1 MSSALQTIESKDVSL
16 GELFT
21 QYFAVPNFQRE
32 YVWGSEEVR
41 QLLEDVNSE
50 FSDATRNKDSE
61 YFIGTI
67 VTCAG
72 IDDVQQLID
81 GQQRMTTSYL
91 VLCAIR
97 DYVKQ
102 IHGNEIQA
110 LSPQISAVAVDQKG
124 QDIFRYRVALQYED
138 SCGILE
144 SIAKGDITPNGKHS
158 TNSVR
163 NIVNAYDIIKGF
175 LEEQFKDENSVRRF
189 YAYFTQK
196 VKLIWVKTISI
207 THALKIFETINDRG
221 VGLDSMDLLKNLI
234 FMHANM
240 KDFDRLKIQWRKVI
254 DPLDRARE
262 KPLRF
267 LRYFIFSNYKVDR
280 LREEEIYDWLRK
292 NEEQCG
298 YKDAPFKFVDQLI
311 DAAEAYTNFARGLN
325 ADGSDNRYLMNIR
338 AMSGAARQHLI
349 LLLAGRNL
357 VAEQFL
363 SLCSELENLF
373 FAYVITREATRE
385 FERKFAEWAGPMR
398 TVRSKAQLQEFVQ
411 KYFLPEKDRLASRF
425 EQALLNLTE
434 YSLQKYRLRYVLAK
448 LTQYVNER
456 ALGSETEANLQ
467 HFLDGANHIE
477 HILPQRPSAAALQ
490 QFDLPEEAADWVV
503 WLGNL
508 TLAEEPINIS
518 LGNRSFSAKRP
529 QYSHSQFYL
538 TKLISGPVS
547 IGKNTAINRAVEG
560 LPSFD
565 CWTSD
570 SIRKRQSS
578 LADLAHKVWDMP
590 RPKGKAG
597 G

>member
-1 MSSALQTIESKDVSL
+1 MTSTLQTIESKDVSL

-32 YVWGSEEVR
+32 YVWGTDEVR
-41 QLLEDVNSE
+41 QLLEDVYSE
-50 FSDATRNKDSE
+50 FSDSSRNKDSE

-72 IDDVQQLID
+72 DDDVQQLID

-91 VLCAIR
+91 VLCATR
-97 DYVKQ
+97 DYVKRLD
-102 IHGNEIQA
+102 GTGIQA
-110 LSPQISAVAVDQKG
+110 LAPQISAVTVDHNG

-138 SCGILE
+138 SCGVLE
-144 SIAKGDITPNGKHS
+144 AIAKGDALPNGKQS

-163 NIVNAYDIIKGF
+163 NIVNAYEIIKGY
-175 LEEQFKDENSVRRF
+175 LEEQFKDEPSLRRF

-196 VKLIWVKTISI
+196 VKLIRVKTISI

-234 FMHANM
+234 FMHASM
-240 KDFDRLKIQWRKVI
+240 KDFEKLKTQWRKVI
-254 DPLDRARE
+254 DPLDKTRE

-280 LREEEIYDWLRK
+280 LREEEIYDWLRR
-292 NEEQCG
+292 NEKECG
-298 YKDAPFKFVDQLI
+298 YKNAPFEFVDQLI
-311 DAAEAYTNFARGLN
+311 DASGAYTNFAKGLN
-325 ADGSDNRYLMNIR
+325 ADGSENRYLMNIR

-349 LLLAGRNL
+349 LLLAGRHL
-357 VAEQFL
+357 ADEQFL
-363 SLCSELENLF
+363 ALCSEIENLF

-385 FERKFAEWAGPMR
+385 FERKFAEWAAPMR
-398 TVRSKAQLQEFVQ
+398 NVRNKAQLQDFVQ
-411 KYFLPEKDRLASRF
+411 KYFRPEKERLASRF
-425 EQALLNLTE
+425 EQALQNLTE

-448 LTQYVNER
+448 LTQDVNER
-456 ALGSETEANLQ
+456 ALGSDTDANLH

-477 HILPQRPSAAALQ
+477 HILPQHPSAAALKE
-490 QFDLPEEAADWVV
+490 FDLPDEATDWAV

-518 LGNRSFSAKRP
+518 LGNRAFSVKQP
-529 QYSHSQFYL
+529 QYKHSQFYL

-547 IGKNTAINRAVEG
+547 VGKDTAINRAVEG
-560 LPSFD
+560 FPTFKE
-565 CWTSD
+565 WTSD
-570 SIRKRQSS
+570 SIRRRQLA
-578 LADLAHKVWDMP
+578 LADLARKVWDMP
-590 RPKGKAG
+590 RPKTKSVA
-597 G
+597 